1 VTVSSGAL
9 PGGRRAWFVFNWSG
23 EETPLPLD
31 RPVIDAVAGA
41 RHPGGTELSL
51 AAWSVLTLI
60 DE

>member
-1 VTVSSGAL
+1 
-9 PGGRRAWFVFNWSG
+9 
-23 EETPLPLD
+23 
-31 RPVIDAVAGA
+31 VIDAVAGA